1 MKEIQNKINE
11 SFTEKFGTTPLTE
24 RTQDI
29 LKQTYDLAR
38 FTDLKNLKA
47 KSGDLLCSVIQ
58 LCNESGWDV
67 EDVINQT
74 LEKIEKR
81 KLQYLSLGRK
91 KNIAILGLSGNPVT
105 LGHTQTA
112 QFVLNASGYFDE
124 VWLMPSY
131 QSIFGKD
138 LVTAEHRL
146 NMCKLATNVDARIK
160 VFDYEIKHELA
171 GETFKLVK
179 MLNNDPDYE
188 QYEFAFIMGQD
199 NANTFHKWVNY
210 EHLEKMMKFVVIPR
224 KGVERD
230 LSIDWYLNKPHI
242 FLHDEETNIM
252 DVSSTLV
259 RNLLKD
265 IYENGYTSDKET
277 ELQKYLNKDV
287 ISYILKNNLYF

>member
-1 MKEIQNKINE
+1 MAHMRLLDREPSAIITVAGSEKKIYQDGQIFINDGDNFEIRFFN
-11 SFTEKFGTTPLTE
+11 PL
-24 RTQDI
+24 
-29 LKQTYDLAR
+29 
-38 FTDLKNLKA
+38 
-47 KSGDLLCSVIQ
+47 
-58 LCNESGWDV
+58 
-67 EDVINQT
+67 
-74 LEKIEKR
+74 
-81 KLQYLSLGRK
+81 
-91 KNIAILGLSGNPVT
+91 
-105 LGHTQTA
+105 
-112 QFVLNASGYFDE
+112 
-124 VWLMPSY
+124 
-131 QSIFGKD
+131 
-138 LVTAEHRL
+138 
-146 NMCKLATNVDARIK
+146 
-160 VFDYEIKHELA
+160 
-171 GETFKLVK
+171 
-179 MLNNDPDYE
+179 

-287 ISYILKNNLYF
+287 ISYILENKLYKRIYKTYV